1 MRVGRGPAATAA
13 VLALAL
19 GVTACGGGSD
29 RPKGP
34 SPAQDRAAVRGTLL
48 KLEQATAAHDYAT
61 MCNQVL
67 ARTLVQRVAGA
78 GLPCETALRLGLGK
92 VHQPRLQVA
101 TIKVTGNRALAQ
113 VYSGAAHQKASTD
126 VVQLVRE
133 GGSWR
138 VAALAAVGP
147 PSDVRDGVRGYLEA
161 GARSPCVS
169 PIARTDFDATLR
181 AAAPNA

>member
-61 MCNQVL
+61 MCDQVL

-138 VAALAAVGP
+138 VAALAGP
-147 PSDVRDGVRGYLEA
+147 QP
-161 GARSPCVS
+161 P
-169 PIARTDFDATLR
+169 
-181 AAAPNA
+181 APPKPVDTP

>member
-29 RPKGP
+29 KPKGP

-48 KLEQATAAHDYAT
+48 KLEQATAAHDYAA

-78 GLPCETALRLGLGK
+78 GLPCETALSLGLGR

-113 VYSGAAHQKASTD
+113 VYSGAATRRPRPTSCSSCA
-126 VVQLVRE
+126 RAAP
-133 GGSWR
+133 GGWPR
-138 VAALAAVGP
+138 WP
-147 PSDVRDGVRGYLEA
+147 
-161 GARSPCVS
+161 ARSRRRRPERPVDT
-169 PIARTDFDATLR
+169 P
-181 AAAPNA
+181 

>member
-1 MRVGRGPAATAA
+1 MGRGRGAAATAA
-13 VLALAL
+13 ALLTAIGLA
-19 GVTACGGGSD
+19 ACGGD
-29 RPKGP
+29 TGP
-34 SPAQDRAAVRGTLL
+34 TPAQDRAAVRGALV
-48 KLEQATAAHDYAT
+48 KLERATAAHDYAT
-61 MCNQVL
+61 MCDQVL

-78 GLPCETALRLGLGK
+78 GLPCETAVRLGLGK

-138 VAALAAVGP
+138 VAALAGP
-147 PSDVRDGVRGYLEA
+147 QP
-161 GARSPCVS
+161 P
-169 PIARTDFDATLR
+169 
-181 AAAPNA
+181 APPKPVDTP